1 LLLHA
6 EILASVLNEL
16 VHLLEGAFVE
26 QEIDAFTDGKF
37 AFTVLAFAALGPPT
51 FFSGGVT
58 APEFIETIHQSS
70 AYRVARMRRSPGMF
84 CPWFGPGDRRGQS
97 GASSATT
104 TYNFEKASFANES
117 SGFLFSIMRK
127 HAAYFAAA
135 ALVLCLRPS
144 LANAQRQL
152 TIGIVNGQLDKETTQ
167 SFEPF
172 TAYMERRV
180 PGIRFQMVPL
190 ATIEDLVQAVER
202 KQLDFAFATPA
213 ALVELNVRLGARAIA
228 TVLQPTTG
236 GQDYPW
242 LAGAIF
248 VRDSRAD
255 IRRLEDVRG
264 KRVIALSP
272 LALGGWLSAV
282 REWRKVGI
290 HEDKDLGTLR
300 FVFSYAKIAQEV
312 CEGHADVG
320 VLAAGA
326 LTQVESLC
334 AQKFR
339 VLPSTRGG
347 RDPRYPATI
356 STELYPE
363 EAFAVVGAVPETLVS
378 QIEIALLA
386 IEPDS
391 AVARAAT
398 VAGFTAPLSYA
409 PVQQLMEELRLRPFE
424 SYGRLGF
431 RQALEQH
438 WPKVLMAL
446 LGFLLVLGWALVRT
460 RQLNARLRISEGFR
474 KRVFEGSH
482 VPVVVMD
489 AATGQY
495 VDCNPAAVAI
505 YGFSSQAETVAK
517 TLLDVSA
524 PLQYDGGSSQERIQR
539 HFEKALREGKAVFD
553 WRHRRPDGVIW
564 DARIHLMSFESDHR
578 RLLQFTLE
586 DVTLR
591 KRAEADRSR
600 LEEQLRQSQK
610 MESIGRM
617 AGGIAHDFNNL
628 LTVINGY
635 AEMLLQGK
643 KLDEPARQPVAQI
656 FKAGEQAKDL
666 TRQLLAFSRRQILQ
680 PVLLDLNQLIR
691 DSEAMFG
698 RLLGEDIRFV
708 LDLDP
713 SLGPVMAD
721 RGQIHQVLMNLVVN
735 ARDAMPQGGVVTV
748 STTEV
753 QREIADPPGEIAAGV
768 YCLIEVSDTGVGID
782 PAIREHI
789 FEPFFSTKGQAG
801 TGLGLSTVY
810 GIVRQSQGGI
820 AVVSEP
826 GSGTAFRVYLPRN
839 ERLPEPAPARELQPV
854 SLKGSATVLLVEDED
869 DVRRFAGQ
877 VLSGGGYRVLEAATG
892 EAAIRI
898 ALDHEEPIQLLLTDV
913 VLHGMNGMQLAERYL
928 KLHPES
934 SALFTS
940 GYPDDVM
947 AFRRVFQ
954 GGVAFIAKPYSPDEL
969 LGKVADVLNVPKGA
983 SRAAHH

>member
-1 LLLHA
+1 
-6 EILASVLNEL
+6 
-16 VHLLEGAFVE
+16 
-26 QEIDAFTDGKF
+26 
-37 AFTVLAFAALGPPT
+37 
-51 FFSGGVT
+51 
-58 APEFIETIHQSS
+58 
-70 AYRVARMRRSPGMF
+70 
-84 CPWFGPGDRRGQS
+84 
-97 GASSATT
+97 
-104 TYNFEKASFANES
+104 
-117 SGFLFSIMRK
+117 MRK
-127 HAAYFAAA
+127 CAAYFAAA
-135 ALVLCLRPS
+135 ALVLCLRPGF
-144 LANAQRQL
+144 ANAQRQV
-152 TIGIVNGQLDKETTQ
+152 TIGIVNGQLNRETTQ

-172 TAYMERRV
+172 TTYMERRV
-180 PGIRFQMVPL
+180 PGIDFRMVPL
-190 ATIEDLVQAVER
+190 ASIEDLVQAVER

-242 LAGAIF
+242 LAGAVF

-290 HEDKDLGTLR
+290 REDKDLGTLR
-300 FVFSYAKIAQEV
+300 FVFSYARVAQEV
-312 CEGHADVG
+312 CDGRADVG

-326 LTQVESLC
+326 LMQVESLC
-334 AQKFR
+334 AEKLR
-339 VLPSTRGG
+339 VIPSTSGG
-347 RDPRYPATI
+347 RDPRYPVTI

-378 QIEIALLA
+378 QTEIALLA

-391 AVARAAT
+391 AVARAVA

-431 RQALEQH
+431 RQAIEQH
-438 WPKVLMAL
+438 WPKVLVAL
-446 LGFLLVLGWALVRT
+446 LGFLFALGWALVLT
-460 RQLNARLRISEGFR
+460 RQLNARLKISEGFR

-489 AATGQY
+489 AVTGQY
-495 VDCNPAAVAI
+495 MDCNPAAVAI
-505 YGFSSQAETVAK
+505 YGFSSRAETVRK

-524 PLQYDGGSSQERIQR
+524 PLQYDGGSSQERIRR
-539 HFEKALREGKAVFD
+539 HFEKALGEGKADFE
-553 WRHRRPDGVIW
+553 WRHQRPDGAFW
-564 DARIHLMSFESDHR
+564 DARVRLMSFESDHR

-586 DVTLR
+586 DITLR
-591 KRAEADRSR
+591 KRAEADRAR
-600 LEEQLRQSQK
+600 LEERLRQSQK

-628 LTVINGY
+628 LTVMNGY
-635 AEMLLQGK
+635 AEMLLQGQ
-643 KLDEPARQPVAQI
+643 KLNEPARQHVGQI
-656 FKAGEQAKDL
+656 FKAGERAKEL

-680 PVLLDLNQLIR
+680 PVFLDLNQLIR
-691 DSEAMFG
+691 DSETMFG

-708 LDLDP
+708 LNLNP
-713 SLGPVMAD
+713 SLGLVMAD

-735 ARDAMPQGGVVTV
+735 ARDAMPQGGVLTV
-748 STTEV
+748 STTEI
-753 QREIADPPGEIAAGV
+753 QREAADPPGEIAAGV
-768 YCLIEVSDTGVGID
+768 YCLLEVSDTGAGID

-789 FEPFFSTKGQAG
+789 FEPFFSTKGEAG

-820 AVVSEP
+820 EVLSEP
-826 GSGTAFRVYLPRN
+826 GGGTAFRIYLPRA
-839 ERLPEPAPARELQPV
+839 ERLPESAPAREPQRIAV
-854 SLKGSATVLLVEDED
+854 KGSATILLVEDED
-869 DVRRFAGQ
+869 DVRRFAGH
-877 VLSGGGYRVLEAATG
+877 VLGAGGYRVLDAASG
-892 EAAIRI
+892 EAAMRV

-913 VLHGMNGMQLAERYL
+913 VLHGMNGMQLSERYL
-928 KLHPES
+928 RLHPES
-934 SALFTS
+934 SVLFTS
-940 GYPDDVM
+940 GYTDDVM

-954 GGVAFIAKPYSPDEL
+954 GGVAFIAKPYSPDQL
-969 LGKVADVLNVPKGA
+969 LVKVAEILTVPQGA

>member
-1 LLLHA
+1 
-6 EILASVLNEL
+6 
-16 VHLLEGAFVE
+16 
-26 QEIDAFTDGKF
+26 
-37 AFTVLAFAALGPPT
+37 
-51 FFSGGVT
+51 
-58 APEFIETIHQSS
+58 
-70 AYRVARMRRSPGMF
+70 
-84 CPWFGPGDRRGQS
+84 
-97 GASSATT
+97 
-104 TYNFEKASFANES
+104 
-117 SGFLFSIMRK
+117 MRK
-127 HAAYFAAA
+127 YAAYFAIA
-135 ALVLCLRPS
+135 ALVLCLRPGF
-144 LANAQRQL
+144 AIAQRRL
-152 TIGIVNGQLDKETTQ
+152 TIGIVNGQLERETQ

-172 TAYMERRV
+172 VGYLEQRIPDV
-180 PGIRFQMVPL
+180 RFQMVPL
-190 ATIEDLVQAVER
+190 ATIDDLVQAVER

-228 TVLQPTTG
+228 TVLQPVTG

-242 LAGAIF
+242 LAGAVF
-248 VRDSRAD
+248 VRDSRSD

-290 HEDKDLGTLR
+290 HEDKDLGSVR
-300 FVFSYAKIAQEV
+300 FVFSYAKVAQEV

-320 VLAAGA
+320 VLAAAA
-326 LTQVESLC
+326 LMQVESLC
-334 AQKFR
+334 GAKLR
-339 VLPSTRGG
+339 VLLSTTGG

-363 EAFAVVGAVPETLVS
+363 EAFAVVGAVPETLIS
-378 QIEIALLA
+378 QVEVALLA

-409 PVQQLMEELRLRPFE
+409 PVQQLMEELRLHPFE

-431 RQALEQH
+431 RQTIEQH
-438 WPKVLMAL
+438 WPKVLIAL
-446 LGFLLVLGWALVRT
+446 VGFLLVLGWALVRA

-495 VDCNPAAVAI
+495 VDCNPAAVEI
-505 YGFSSQAETVAK
+505 YGFSSQAETVGK

-524 PLQYDGGSSQERIQR
+524 PQQYDGGASPERIQR
-539 HFEKALREGKAVFD
+539 HFDRALREGKADFE
-553 WRHRRPDGVIW
+553 WRHQRSDGVFW

-586 DVTLR
+586 DITLR
-591 KRAEADRSR
+591 KRAEADRAR

-617 AGGIAHDFNNL
+617 AGGISHDFNNL

-635 AEMLLQGK
+635 AEMLLQGGQ
-643 KLDEPARQPVAQI
+643 LSEFARHPVAQI
-656 FKAGEQAKDL
+656 FKAGERAKEL

-680 PVLLDLNQLIR
+680 PVFLDLNQLIR

-698 RLLGEDIRFV
+698 RLLGEDIRLV
-708 LDLDP
+708 LDLNP
-713 SLGPVMAD
+713 SLGLVMAD

-735 ARDAMPQGGVVTV
+735 ARDAMPQGGVLTI
-748 STTEV
+748 STTEI
-753 QREIADPPGEIAAGV
+753 QREVADPPGEIAPGT
-768 YCLIEVSDTGVGID
+768 YCLLEVSDTGVGID
-782 PAIREHI
+782 PAIRELI
-789 FEPFFSTKGQAG
+789 FEPFFSTKGEAG

-820 AVVSEP
+820 AVLSEP
-826 GSGTAFRVYLPRN
+826 GSGTRFRIYLPRT
-839 ERLPEPAPARELQPV
+839 ERLPETAPASEGQRVP
-854 SLKGSATVLLVEDED
+854 LKGSATILLVEDED
-869 DVRRFAGQ
+869 DVRSFAAQ
-877 VLSGGGYRVLEAATG
+877 VLGGGGYRVLDAASG
-892 EAAIRI
+892 EAAMSI
-898 ALDHEEPIQLLLTDV
+898 ALEHTRPIDLLLTDV
-913 VLHGMNGMQLAERYL
+913 VLRGMNGMQLSERYL
-928 KLHPES
+928 RLHPES
-934 SALFTS
+934 SVLFTS
-940 GYPDDVM
+940 GYTDDVM

-969 LGKVADVLNVPKGA
+969 LAKVAEVLNLPHGA
-983 SRAAHH
+983 SRAAHR